1 MAETG
6 CHEIRT
12 PAFVQ
17 ERNWTAMSG
26 RAIQKLSK
34 PLKMRNR
41 VFLPTGHGMNPAF
54 VQSLRF

>member
-17 ERNWTAMSG
+17 KLLDCNEWKGHPEPLRN
-26 RAIQKLSK
+26 K
-34 PLKMRNR
+34 
-41 VFLPTGHGMNPAF
+41 VFLQTGHGMNPTF
-54 VQSLRF
+54 VQGLRF